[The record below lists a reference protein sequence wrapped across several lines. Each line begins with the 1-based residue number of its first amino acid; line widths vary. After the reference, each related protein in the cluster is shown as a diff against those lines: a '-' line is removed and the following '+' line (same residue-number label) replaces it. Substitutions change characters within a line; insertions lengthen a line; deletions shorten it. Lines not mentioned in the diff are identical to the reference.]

1 MTTHKMVNGKKVE
14 LTPEEQSSYNVK
26 QALAEDATT
35 SIAATDARRMRSKY
49 LADCDWVVLRHA
61 ERGESTPIEWSE
73 YREALRD
80 VPYQDGFPLN
90 IKWPAKPTKGVV

>member
-1 MTTHKMVNGKKVE
+1 MTTYKMVNGKKVK

-26 QALAEDATT
+26 QALAEDAAT
-35 SIAATDARRMRSKY
+35 SIAATDARRMRDKY

-61 ERGESTPIEWSE
+61 ERGESIPVEWSG

-80 VPYQDGFPLN
+80 VSDQDGFPLD
-90 IKWPAKPTKGVV
+90 IKWPAKPTEGVV